1 MILLLDSHV
10 LLWALDGGPA
20 LRSELA
26 TALENPAND
35 VLVSAAAVW
44 EIEVKRVAGRLTA
57 PVDLLEAIGASRF
70 ATIPITAADAR
81 DAARLPLHHRDP
93 FDRMLVAQAKRLDAI
108 LVTRDRDLAAYGVEV
123 LPA

>member
-10 LLWALDGGPA
+10 VLWALEGSKM
-20 LRSELA
+20 LRSEVA
-26 TALENPAND
+26 TALANPAND

-44 EIEVKRVAGRLTA
+44 EIEVKRAAGRLTA
-57 PVDLLEAIGASRF
+57 PLDLLEAISASRF

-81 DAARLPLHHRDP
+81 DAARLPYHHPDP
-93 FDRMLVAQAKRLDAI
+93 FDRMHVAQAKRLDAI
-108 LVTRDRDLAAYGVEV
+108 LVTRDRSLAAYGVEI

>member
-10 LLWALDGGPA
+10 LLWALDGGTA

-57 PVDLLEAIGASRF
+57 PDDLLEAIGASRF
-70 ATIPITAADAR
+70 DTIPITAADAR
-81 DAARLPLHHRDP
+81 DAARLPQHHRDP

-108 LVTRDRDLAAYGVEV
+108 LVTHDRDLAAYGVEI